1 MNSYKSLYK
10 MLVNQQ
16 QQINLLG
23 KMLKVVT
30 KMAVDPTAHN
40 DAMNAAVNADTHDE
54 RYFNAAESLN
64 ESLGVNNW
72 NYFSHPDYHDTAIA
86 LDRQLTQK
94 GEGYNQ

>member
-30 KMAVDPTAHN
+30 KMAVDPTAYN
-40 DAMNAAVNADTHDE
+40 EAINRGISGNNYNE
-54 RYFNAAESLN
+54 RCAIAGEVL
-64 ESLGVNNW
+64 EDSLGELGEFHP
-72 NYFSHPDYHDTAIA
+72 NYRDTVIA
-86 LDRQLTQK
+86 LVDQLERKDQ
-94 GEGYNQ
+94 